1 METSIPTRIQRDRHL
16 GPRSRG
22 KDKQQVHRK
31 AGEEKRNHWRGVGG
45 GWRKRPREEKGN
57 KKPLWSLR
65 RNNKFIKERG
75 DVLVLR
81 NQIQQGR
88 EGKQMLGVPGAL
100 SRALARLCS

>member
-45 GWRKRPREEKGN
+45 VGGG
-57 KKPLWSLR
+57 
-65 RNNKFIKERG
+65 ERG
-75 DVLVLR
+75 
-81 NQIQQGR
+81 QGR
-88 EGKQMLGVPGAL
+88 KKGTRNHYGA
-100 SRALARLCS
+100 SEETINS